1 MPRKAAAPS
10 TWSPIVAGRTK
21 TTLRERWLRA
31 MRFQKPDRLPLFEF
45 GYWTETLPEWHKQ
58 GLPVTVKNER
68 DAYAYFG
75 IENWGGA
82 GINIGL
88 LPGFQTEEIERGKD
102 YVIYRNA
109 ERALVRERTDTI
121 RTIPHY
127 IEYGI
132 RDRSDWEKH
141 FRPRLDSRTPGR
153 YPADWPGRVAAYRSR
168 TYPLSVPIGSM
179 IGKIRNWVG
188 FENLG
193 LIAYDDPALLE
204 EMIEA
209 SCRCV
214 CETIAPA
221 LKEVQFDFAAGWEDI
236 CFKNGPALSPR
247 MFDQWIVPRYKRITD
262 LLRAHG
268 VEIIWTDCD
277 GNIMPILD
285 QFLAGGINCMF
296 PLEVAGGTDPVAIRQ
311 KYGRRVLLHGGVDK
325 MPLREGPKAI
335 ERELLRLKPVVDEGG
350 FIPHVDH
357 RVPADVP
364 LQNYKF
370 YLKLK
375 RDIFNAGDL
384 EPHYPE

>member
-1 MPRKAAAPS
+1 MAAKQAQPAAWEPIPAKKA
-10 TWSPIVAGRTK
+10 K
-21 TTLRERWLRA
+21 TTLRERWLSA
-31 MRFQKPDRLPLFEF
+31 MNFRKPDRLPMFEF
-45 GYWTETLPEWHKQ
+45 GYWAETLPEWHKQ
-58 GLPVTVKNER
+58 GLPATVKTER

-75 IENWGGA
+75 IENWGG
-82 GINIGL
+82 GGVNVGMV
-88 LPGFQTEEIERGKD
+88 PGFQREEVEKGAD

-132 RDRSDWEKH
+132 KSRQDWEKH
-141 FRPRLDSRTPGR
+141 FKPRLDPANPAR
-153 YPADWPGRVAAYRSR
+153 YPADWAKRVAAYKTRA
-168 TYPLSVPIGSM
+168 YPLAVPIGSM
-179 IGKIRNWVG
+179 IGWIRNWVG

-204 EMIEA
+204 EMIET
-209 SCRCV
+209 CCVCV
-214 CETIAPA
+214 CETIKPA
-221 LKEVQFDFAAGWEDI
+221 LAQVDFDFGAGWEDI

-247 MFDQWIVPRYKRITD
+247 MFDEWIVPRYKRITD
-262 LLRAHG
+262 LLVAHG
-268 VEIIWTDCD
+268 VKIIWTDCD

-311 KYGRRVLLHGGVDK
+311 KYGRKVLLHGGVDK

-335 ERELLRLKPVVDEGG
+335 EKELLRLKPVVDEGG

-364 LQNYKF
+364 LENYKF

-375 RDIFNAGDL
+375 RELFNAGDL
-384 EPHYPE
+384 KPHYGV